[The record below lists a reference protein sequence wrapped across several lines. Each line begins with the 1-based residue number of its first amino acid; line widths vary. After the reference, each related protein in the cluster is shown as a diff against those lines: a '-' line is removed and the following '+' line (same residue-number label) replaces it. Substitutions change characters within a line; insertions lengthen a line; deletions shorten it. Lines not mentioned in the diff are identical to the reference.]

1 MAANRVLSDAE
12 RDALARFIRSAIDA
26 ERYLLSP
33 RLAPL
38 KAILAKLDP
47 KPQVQ
52 PVFAAEAWNA
62 EPGDGQEAALGY
74 ECCSTTRH
82 EMPRADLGI
91 PISLVWLGRGLPCA
105 RMVQI
110 DRRKCLPKPLAF
122 FPDCAILGGLGC
134 SVQPALDGADLK
146 GPPIGECAPGTKDY
160 AVVHDKGGK

>member
-1 MAANRVLSDAE
+1 MAANRVLADAE

-82 EMPRADLGI
+82 EMPRADLGHSYFASVARAGSSVR
-91 PISLVWLGRGLPCA
+91 PDGPNRSTEMPSEAARLLPGLRDPRGSRVFGPTSPRWCRPERTTNRRVRA
-105 RMVQI
+105 R
-110 DRRKCLPKPLAF
+110 DEGLCRRA
-122 FPDCAILGGLGC
+122 
-134 SVQPALDGADLK
+134 
-146 GPPIGECAPGTKDY
+146 
-160 AVVHDKGGK
+160 